1 MRKIVIAAALCI
13 SACTGVQAQLDST
26 AIKNGWT
33 MHFQLTAVSQSHPSF
48 KAQYSG
54 PNSLVDSAE
63 KGLLSVTTTLFAG
76 KRLWKNAAVYFN
88 PEIAGGSGMSGA
100 KGIAGFPNG
109 ETFRI
114 GNPAPALY
122 VARAYLQQH
131 IALANATYVQANDDI
146 NQVQAMIPD
155 RRITIS
161 AGKFAISDFYD
172 DNAFSH
178 DPRTQFLNWSLMSN
192 GAWDYP
198 ANTRGYTV
206 GLVAELIQ
214 PGWAIRLS
222 GVQVPKK
229 ANGPELDGKIFK
241 ANGETLEFEKSYT
254 LGKRAGTVRL
264 LGFFN
269 TTQAPGYRATI
280 KQTQQGDSTNVPV
293 FTGDADLQHYGGSK
307 WGWGVNANQDIS
319 DNTGVFFRAS
329 WNDGKTA
336 TWAFTEIDRSISG
349 GIHINGNGWKRP
361 NDHIGAAI
369 VVNGI
374 SKDHRDFL
382 ASGLH
387 GFIIGDGQLNYGS
400 ENIAEVYYAAQ
411 LFKHVIFSG
420 DYQFVSHP
428 AYNKDRGPVHV
439 FAIRGHIEF

>member
-1 MRKIVIAAALCI
+1 MKRTIFSVVTLLFTAHRHAY
-13 SACTGVQAQLDST
+13 AQSDTSG
-26 AIKNGWT
+26 KNGWS

-48 KAQYSG
+48 KAAYSG
-54 PNSLVDSAE
+54 PNSLVDTAE

-76 KRLWKNAAVYFN
+76 RRLWKNAAFYFN
-88 PEIAGGSGMSGA
+88 PEIAGGKGMSGA

-114 GNPAPALY
+114 GDPEPVLY

-131 IALANATYVQANDDI
+131 IALANAKYERVADDA
-146 NQVQAMIPD
+146 NQVAGLVPD

-172 DNAFSH
+172 DNPFSH
-178 DPRTQFLNWSLMSN
+178 DPRTEFLNWSLMSN

-206 GLVAELIQ
+206 GLVAELVQ
-214 PGWAIRLS
+214 PGWALRIS
-222 GVQVPKK
+222 AVQVPKK
-229 ANGPELDGKIFK
+229 ANGPVMDSKIFK
-241 ANGETLEFEKSYT
+241 ANGETLELEKSYT
-254 LGKRAGTVRL
+254 IGKQPGTVRL

-269 TTQAPGYRATI
+269 TSQAVAYRRAI
-280 KQTQQGDSTNVPV
+280 DAAKQGDSSYLPV

-307 WGWGVNANQDIS
+307 WGWGVNVNQNIS
-319 DNTGVFFRAS
+319 DRLGAFFRAS

-336 TWAFTEIDRSISG
+336 TWAFTEIDKSISG
-349 GIHINGNGWKRP
+349 GLHIDGKLWKRD
-361 NDHIGAAI
+361 NDHVGVAM

-382 ASGLH
+382 RAGLH

-400 ENIAEVYYAAQ
+400 EGIAELYYAAE
-411 LFKHVIFSG
+411 LFKHIIFTA
-420 DYQFVSHP
+420 DYQFVNNP

-439 FAIRGHIEF
+439 FAIRGHVEF